1 MAVTSPQIK
10 LTFTNWM
17 VTLYIYSTYI
27 HSNSTF
33 ILVHSHEVPHDPH
46 QNTTESHEQPDYMG
60 IKASLK
66 QHSRKTM
73 KIPLKI
79 LKFDVTPFKTP

>member
-1 MAVTSPQIK
+1 
-10 LTFTNWM
+10 
-17 VTLYIYSTYI
+17 
-27 HSNSTF
+27 
-33 ILVHSHEVPHDPH
+33 
-46 QNTTESHEQPDYMG
+46 MG